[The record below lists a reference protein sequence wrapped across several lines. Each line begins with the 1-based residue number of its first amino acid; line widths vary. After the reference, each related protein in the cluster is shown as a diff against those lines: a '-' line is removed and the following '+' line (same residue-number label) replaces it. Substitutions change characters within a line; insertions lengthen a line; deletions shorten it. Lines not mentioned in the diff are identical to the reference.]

1 MLNSVVAIT
10 SGANMNFDKLRL
22 VADRAGSGTKEEVL
36 RRERGGRRVGESWCE
51 RDSARARAHTH
62 THTHT
67 HIHTHTHTH
76 TQAML
81 ASSMPEKKGEFQKF
95 INILSGAG
103 LARGSGGCVLFVVLF
118 VPLFCTPQ
126 C

>member
-51 RDSARARAHTH
+51 RDSARARTH
-62 THTHT
+62 T
-67 HIHTHTHTH
+67 HTHTHTH

-103 LARGSGGCVLFVVLF
+103 LARGSGGCVLFV
-118 VPLFCTPQ
+118 PLFCTPQ